1 MRGEPVLGATEGG
14 CLVVTETLTSGMHG
28 CTFVQLTPL
37 NSIPSLGAC
46 PLDLRHK
53 VKSHGMIQ
61 PNVKMH
67 FIAEYMKTIDHFSN
81 ALLISL
87 MV

>member
-1 MRGEPVLGATEGG
+1 MRGEPVLGATQGRW
-14 CLVVTETLTSGMHG
+14 VVVAETFTSSMHG
-28 CTFVQLTPL
+28 RTFVQLTPL

-53 VKSHGMIQ
+53 VKSHSMIY
-61 PNVKMH
+61 PNVEMH
-67 FIAEYMKTIDHFSN
+67 FIAEYMKTIDHFFN